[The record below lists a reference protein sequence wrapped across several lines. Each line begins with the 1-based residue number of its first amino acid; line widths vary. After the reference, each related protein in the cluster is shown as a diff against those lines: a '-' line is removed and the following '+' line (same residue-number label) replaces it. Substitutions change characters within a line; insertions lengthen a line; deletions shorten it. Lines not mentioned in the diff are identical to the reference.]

1 MTRKKKC
8 RIFVKQNTNTQT
20 MTEAKDVTGKEITE
34 GAKVIFIGNKQ
45 GQTGLL
51 FGTVKK
57 VTDKI
62 VFVESVEGVRQISKE
77 NCQRMISLMN

>member
-1 MTRKKKC
+1 
-8 RIFVKQNTNTQT
+8 

-57 VTDKI
+57 VTEKM
-62 VFVESVEGVRQISKE
+62 VFVESVEGKRQISKE
-77 NCQRMISLMN
+77 NCQKMISLMN

>member
-1 MTRKKKC
+1 
-8 RIFVKQNTNTQT
+8 
-20 MTEAKDVTGKEITE
+20 MTETKDVTGKKITE
-34 GAKVIFIGNKQ
+34 GAKVIFIGNKK

-57 VTDKI
+57 LTEKM
-62 VFVESVEGVRQISKE
+62 VFVESSEGVRQISKE